1 MRYGYARISTYEG
14 KQEFSR
20 QRDALVNAGVPEE
33 NIFYD
38 EMSGSVEHRP
48 SLDKMLSTLKAD
60 DSVTVLEFSRLS
72 RSLTQLLD
80 LSKRFNE
87 QGIDLISLHENID
100 TTTPEGR
107 LFYSI
112 CGAFSQYERELTV
125 QRINEGLNASRARG
139 TKFGRPK
146 ADAKA
151 IDTAMALYRSTNL
164 SSVEICGRTGIS
176 RSTLYRY
183 AKERGVEREAK

>member
-14 KQEFSR
+14 KQEFAR
-20 QRDALVNAGVPEE
+20 QRDALVEAGVPEA

-48 SLDKMLSTLKAD
+48 QLDRLLDTLQRG

-87 QGIDLISLHENID
+87 NGIDLISLHENID

-112 CGAFSQYERELTV
+112 CGAFAQYERELTV
-125 QRINEGLNASRARG
+125 QRINEGLQATKARG
-139 TKFGRPK
+139 TKLGRPK
-146 ADAKA
+146 ADDKA
-151 IDTAMALYRSTNL
+151 IDTALTLYAETNL
-164 SSVEICGRTGIS
+164 TANEIANRCGIS
-176 RSTLYRY
+176 RATLYRR
-183 AKERGVEREAK
+183 AKERGIERKGK